1 MAFQVSPGVA
11 VAEIDLTT
19 RVPIPSIS
27 DGAIAGNL
35 TWGPL
40 EVATLVT
47 SEEEMVAVFGKPNAN
62 TYKTFF
68 SATSFLSYSNKLRVV
83 RAANTTTAKNAVTA
97 GSAILIRND
106 KEYQNTYESTTTSG
120 TSFTAKYPGVLGNS
134 MKMSICV
141 ADRANTQVNATDG
154 TVSLSGSTDLGLT
167 GTWLADAST
176 TTVTGTSTIADVELR
191 IGDVI
196 GYSSGNANSGIVTS
210 ITSNTE
216 ITLAQA
222 TGGLE
227 TTGLGGTTAITG
239 DALLS
244 RKKRSA
250 FEEPSRNMLGT
261 LTVVAGSATVTG
273 VDTNFTRQLH
283 VGDILTFKDNDS
295 PTAHRRRVTAIAS
308 STSLTVATKL
318 DRAVTTQA
326 TWSREWEFARDF
338 GSEPLTSV
346 HAYKVTGSKDV
357 GDEIH
362 VVIVDEDGEILGEKD
377 NRGGNNP
384 EKQVVEKHEGVSVAE
399 GATGTTGEILYY
411 KTAINN
417 SSKYVRWTDHD
428 RMGDA
433 PLDAGANKITYDWGA
448 TLDQGNSSAYFAGA
462 FSDSGANGIMTA
474 SLSGGVDGY
483 SSSASDE
490 ITAYSYFKD
499 PAKIDVS
506 LLISGEASNT
516 LCTYLINEIAESRKD
531 CVVFI
536 SPEEADVVNKE
547 GSEVTNAVAR
557 RNALPSTSYAVMDGS
572 YKYIFDRYNSM
583 YRWIPMNA
591 DVAGI
596 CAQAD
601 NVNAYIS
608 PAGFTRGN
616 IKGAEF
622 LAYVPNNAERDD
634 LYTNGINPIA
644 SFPGKGKV
652 LFGDKTMLARPSSFD
667 RINVRRLFIILEK
680 AIANAAENLL
690 FEFNDDFTRLNFLSI
705 VEPFLRDIQAR
716 RGIEDFKVICDGTN
730 NTPVVIN
737 RNEFR
742 GDIFIKPTKSINF
755 IGLNFVAVASGVE
768 FSEVV
773 NAI

>member
-83 RAANTTTAKNAVTA
+83 RAANTSVAKNAVTG

-141 ADRANTQVNATDG
+141 ADRANTQVNQTDG

-167 GTWLADAST
+167 GTWSNSDAT
-176 TTVTGTSTIADVELR
+176 TGLTGVDTIADVELR
-191 IGDVI
+191 IGDVVVH
-196 GYSSGNANSGIVTS
+196 GANSGVVTS
-210 ITSNTE
+210 ITSNTV
-216 ITLAQA
+216 ITISQA
-222 TGGLE
+222 TGGTE
-227 TTGLGGTTAITG
+227 ITG
-239 DALLS
+239 MGDDFAMSGATLI

-250 FEEPSRNMLGT
+250 FEEASTNMLGS
-261 LTVVAGSATVTG
+261 LTVVAGSSTITG
-273 VDTNFTRQLH
+273 THTNFTRQIH
-283 VGDILTFKDNDS
+283 VGDILTFKDDS
-295 PTAHRRRVTAIAS
+295 AVLSRRRVTAIAS

-326 TWSREWEFARDF
+326 DWSREWEYRNTF
-338 GSEPLTSV
+338 GSRPPLTSP
-346 HAYKVTGSKDV
+346 HAYEKTGSKDV

-362 VVIVDEDGEILGEKD
+362 VVIVDEDGEILGVKD
-377 NRGGNNP
+377 SRGGTNP
-384 EKQVVEKHEGVSVAE
+384 EKQVIDAWEGLSVAS
-399 GATGTTGEILYY
+399 GATGSTGEIIYY
-411 KTAINN
+411 KEAIND
-417 SSKYVRWTDHD
+417 SSRYVRWTDHD
-428 RMGDA
+428 AMGDA
-433 PLDAGANKITYDWGA
+433 PLDGGSTKITYDWGA
-448 TLDQGNSSAYFAGA
+448 TLDQGNTSAYFAGS

-474 SLSGGVDGY
+474 SFSSGADGY
-483 SSSASDE
+483 SATASDE
-490 ITAYSYFKD
+490 ISAYSYFKD

-547 GSEVTNAVAR
+547 GSEITNVVAR
-557 RNALPSTSYAVMDGS
+557 RNAMPSTSYAVMDGS

-601 NVNAYIS
+601 NVNPYVS

-652 LFGDKTMLARPSSFD
+652 LFGDKTLLARPSSFD

-690 FEFNDDFTRLNFLSI
+690 FEFNDDFTRLNFVSI

>member
-47 SEEEMVAVFGKPNAN
+47 SEDEMVAVFGKPNAN

-83 RAANTTTAKNAVTA
+83 RAANTSVAKNAVTG

-134 MKMSICV
+134 LRMSICV
-141 ADRANTQVNATDG
+141 ADRANTQVNDNE
-154 TVSLSGSTDLGLT
+154 VSPASSTDLGLT
-167 GTWLADAST
+167 GTWTNSDATTGLTGVST
-176 TTVTGTSTIADVELR
+176 VADVELR

-196 GYSSGNANSGIVTS
+196 VHGANSGIVTS
-210 ITSNTE
+210 ITSNTA
-216 ITLAQA
+216 ITISQA
-222 TGGLE
+222 TDGTE
-227 TTGLGGTTAITG
+227 VTGLGDDVAMTG
-239 DALLS
+239 ASLT

-250 FEEPSRNMLGT
+250 FKEANTNMLGT
-261 LTVVAGSATVTG
+261 LTVVAGSTTITG
-273 VDTNFTRQLH
+273 THTNFTRQLH
-283 VGDILTFKDNDS
+283 VGDILTIKATES
-295 PTAHRRRVTAIAS
+295 GAKAHRRKVTAIAS

-318 DRAVTTQA
+318 DTAITAQA
-326 TWSREWEFARDF
+326 DWSREWEYADNFGFA
-338 GSEPLTSV
+338 PLTSP

-362 VVIVDEDGEILGEKD
+362 VIIVDEDGEILGEKD
-377 NRGGNNP
+377 TRGHKIN
-384 EKQVVEKHEGVSVAE
+384 KQVINSWAGLSVAG
-399 GATGTTGEILYY
+399 GATGSTGEIIYY
-411 KTAINN
+411 KEAINDT
-417 SSKYVRWTDHD
+417 SKYVRWTDHD
-428 RMGDA
+428 SIGDA
-433 PLDAGANKITYDWGA
+433 PLDAGSNKITYDWGD
-448 TLDQGNSSAYFAGA
+448 TLDQGNTSAYFAGS

-474 SLSGGVDGY
+474 SLSSGVDGY
-483 SSSASDE
+483 SATASDE

-536 SPEEADVVNKE
+536 SPEEADVVNTE
-547 GSEVTNAVAR
+547 GNEVSNVVAR

-634 LYTNGINPIA
+634 LYINGVNPIA

-652 LFGDKTMLARPSSFD
+652 LFGDKTLLARPSSFD

-690 FEFNDDFTRLNFLSI
+690 FEFNDDFTRLNFVSM
-705 VEPFLRDIQAR
+705 VEPFLRDIQGR

>member
-40 EVATLVT
+40 EVATLIT
-47 SEEEMVAVFGKPNAN
+47 SEDEMVGVFGKPNAN

-83 RAANTTTAKNAVTA
+83 RAANTSTAKNAVSG

-106 KEYQNTYESTTTSG
+106 KEYQNTYKDTTTSG
-120 TSFTAKYPGVLGNS
+120 TSFTSKYPGTLGNS
-134 MKMSICV
+134 IKVSMCV
-141 ADRANTQVNATDG
+141 ADRTSTQVNASDG
-154 TVSLSGSTDLGLT
+154 PVSHASSTDWNLT
-167 GTWLADAST
+167 GTWSNSNATTGLTGVGTLADT
-176 TTVTGTSTIADVELR
+176 ELR
-191 IGDVI
+191 IGDVVVH
-196 GYSSGNANSGIVTS
+196 GSNSGIVTA
-210 ITSNTE
+210 ITSNTA
-216 ITLAQA
+216 ITISQA

-227 TTGLGGTTAITG
+227 TTGMG
-239 DALLS
+239 DDVAMSGASLV

-250 FEEPSRNMLGT
+250 FEEPAVNMLGN
-261 LTVVAGSATVTG
+261 LSVSAGSTTITG
-273 VDTNFTRQLH
+273 TDTNFTRQLH
-283 VGDILTFKDNDS
+283 LGDIITFKDDDGVENK
-295 PTAHRRRVTAIAS
+295 RRISSITN
-308 STSLTVATKL
+308 STSMGVATKL
-318 DRAVTTQA
+318 DRAVTTA
-326 TWSREWEFARDF
+326 ALYGGTWKREWEFASDF
-338 GSEPLTSV
+338 GSAPLTSV
-346 HAYKVTGSKDV
+346 YAYNITGSASV

-362 VVIVDEDGEILGEKD
+362 VAIVDEGGEILGSKD
-377 NRGGNNP
+377 VRGNNP
-384 EKQVVEKHEGVSVAE
+384 EKQVIEKYEGVSVAN
-399 GATGTTGEILYY
+399 GATGTTGQTLYY
-411 KTAINN
+411 KDAINN
-417 SSKYVRWTDHD
+417 SSNYIRWTDHD
-428 RMGDA
+428 STGDA
-433 PLDAGANKITYDWGA
+433 PLDAGSNKITYDWGA
-448 TLDQGNSSAYFAGA
+448 TIVTGNDSASFPGA

-474 SLSGGVDGY
+474 SMSGGVDGH
-483 SSSASDE
+483 SSSSSDE

-499 PAKIDVS
+499 PAKINIS

-516 LCTYLINEIAESRKD
+516 LATYLINEIAETRKD

-536 SPEEADVVNKE
+536 SPEESDVVNKE
-547 GSEVTNAVAR
+547 GSEITNIVAR
-557 RNALPSTSYAVMDGS
+557 RNTLPSTSYAVMDGN
-572 YKYIFDRYNSM
+572 YKYIFDRYNSV
-583 YRWIPMNA
+583 YRWIPFNA

-601 NVNAYIS
+601 NVNPYVS
-608 PAGFTRGN
+608 PAGFARGN

-622 LAYVPNNAERDD
+622 LAFVPNRGERDD
-634 LYTNGINPIA
+634 LYINGINPIA
-644 SFPGKGKV
+644 SFPGKGKI

-690 FEFNDDFTRLNFLSI
+690 FEFNDDFTRLNFVSMI
-705 VEPFLRDIQAR
+705 EPFLRDIQSQ
-716 RGIEDFKVICDGTN
+716 RGIEDFKVICDSTN

>member
-47 SEEEMVAVFGKPNAN
+47 SEDEMVAVFGKPNAN

-83 RAANTTTAKNAVTA
+83 RAANTSVAKNAVTG

-134 MKMSICV
+134 LRMSICV
-141 ADRANTQVNATDG
+141 ADRANTQVNDNE
-154 TVSLSGSTDLGLT
+154 VSPASSTDLGLT
-167 GTWLADAST
+167 GTWAADASS
-176 TTVTGTSTIADVELR
+176 TTVTGTDTLADVELR

-196 GYSSGNANSGIVTS
+196 GYTSGNANSGIVTS
-210 ITSNTE
+210 ITSNTA
-216 ITLAQA
+216 ITISQA
-222 TGGLE
+222 TGGTE
-227 TTGLGGTTAITG
+227 TTSLGGTTAIT
-239 DALLS
+239 AAELS

-250 FEEPSRNMLGT
+250 FKEANTNMLGSLSVT
-261 LTVVAGSATVTG
+261 AGSTTVTG
-273 VDTNFTRQLH
+273 THTNFTRQIH
-283 VGDILTFKDNDS
+283 VGDILTIKATES
-295 PTAHRRRVTAIAS
+295 GAKAHRRKVTAIAS
-308 STSLTVATKL
+308 STSLTIATKI
-318 DRAVTTQA
+318 DTAIAAQA
-326 TWSREWEFARDF
+326 DWSREWEYADNFGFA
-338 GSEPLTSV
+338 PLTSP

-362 VVIVDEDGEILGEKD
+362 VIIVDEDGEILGEKD
-377 NRGGNNP
+377 TRGHKIN
-384 EKQVVEKHEGVSVAE
+384 KQVINSWAGLSVAG
-399 GATGTTGEILYY
+399 GATGSTGEIIYY
-411 KTAINN
+411 KEAINDT
-417 SSKYVRWTDHD
+417 SKYVRWTDHD
-428 RMGDA
+428 SIGDA
-433 PLDAGANKITYDWGA
+433 PLDAGSNKITYDWGD
-448 TLDQGNSSAYFAGA
+448 TLDQGNTSAYFAGS

-474 SLSGGVDGY
+474 SLSSGVDGY
-483 SSSASDE
+483 SATASDE

-536 SPEEADVVNKE
+536 SPEESDVVNTE
-547 GSEVTNAVAR
+547 GNEVTNVVAR

-634 LYTNGINPIA
+634 LYINGVNPIA

-652 LFGDKTMLARPSSFD
+652 LFGDKTLLARPSSFD

-690 FEFNDDFTRLNFLSI
+690 FEFNDDFTRLNFVSM
-705 VEPFLRDIQAR
+705 VEPFLRDIQGR

>member
-1 MAFQVSPGVA
+1 
-11 VAEIDLTT
+11 
-19 RVPIPSIS
+19 
-27 DGAIAGNL
+27 
-35 TWGPL
+35 
-40 EVATLVT
+40 
-47 SEEEMVAVFGKPNAN
+47 
-62 TYKTFF
+62 
-68 SATSFLSYSNKLRVV
+68 
-83 RAANTTTAKNAVTA
+83 
-97 GSAILIRND
+97 
-106 KEYQNTYESTTTSG
+106 
-120 TSFTAKYPGVLGNS
+120 
-134 MKMSICV
+134 
-141 ADRANTQVNATDG
+141 
-154 TVSLSGSTDLGLT
+154 
-167 GTWLADAST
+167 
-176 TTVTGTSTIADVELR
+176 
-191 IGDVI
+191 
-196 GYSSGNANSGIVTS
+196 
-210 ITSNTE
+210 
-216 ITLAQA
+216 
-222 TGGLE
+222 
-227 TTGLGGTTAITG
+227 
-239 DALLS
+239 
-244 RKKRSA
+244 
-250 FEEPSRNMLGT
+250 
-261 LTVVAGSATVTG
+261 
-273 VDTNFTRQLH
+273 
-283 VGDILTFKDNDS
+283 
-295 PTAHRRRVTAIAS
+295 
-308 STSLTVATKL
+308 
-318 DRAVTTQA
+318 
-326 TWSREWEFARDF
+326 
-338 GSEPLTSV
+338 
-346 HAYKVTGSKDV
+346 
-357 GDEIH
+357 
-362 VVIVDEDGEILGEKD
+362 
-377 NRGGNNP
+377 
-384 EKQVVEKHEGVSVAE
+384 
-399 GATGTTGEILYY
+399 
-411 KTAINN
+411 
-417 SSKYVRWTDHD
+417 
-428 RMGDA
+428 
-433 PLDAGANKITYDWGA
+433 
-448 TLDQGNSSAYFAGA
+448 
-462 FSDSGANGIMTA
+462 MTA

>member
-47 SEEEMVAVFGKPNAN
+47 SEDEMVAVFGKPNAN

-83 RAANTTTAKNAVTA
+83 RAANTSVAKNAVTG

-134 MKMSICV
+134 LRMSICV
-141 ADRANTQVNATDG
+141 ADRANTQVNDNE
-154 TVSLSGSTDLGLT
+154 VSPASSTDLGLT
-167 GTWLADAST
+167 GTWTNSDATTGLTGVST
-176 TTVTGTSTIADVELR
+176 VADVELR

-196 GYSSGNANSGIVTS
+196 VHGANSGIVTS
-210 ITSNTE
+210 ITSNTA
-216 ITLAQA
+216 ITISQA
-222 TGGLE
+222 TDGTE
-227 TTGLGGTTAITG
+227 VTGLGDDVAMTG
-239 DALLS
+239 ASLT

-250 FEEPSRNMLGT
+250 FKEANTNMLGT
-261 LTVVAGSATVTG
+261 LTVVAGSTTITG
-273 VDTNFTRQLH
+273 THTNFTRQLH
-283 VGDILTFKDNDS
+283 VGDILTIKATES
-295 PTAHRRRVTAIAS
+295 GAKAHRRKVTAIAS

-318 DRAVTTQA
+318 DTAITAQA
-326 TWSREWEFARDF
+326 DWSREWEYADNFGFA
-338 GSEPLTSV
+338 PLTSP

-362 VVIVDEDGEILGEKD
+362 VIIVDEDGEILGEKD
-377 NRGGNNP
+377 TRGHKIN
-384 EKQVVEKHEGVSVAE
+384 KQVINSWAGLSVAG
-399 GATGTTGEILYY
+399 GATGSTGEIIYY
-411 KTAINN
+411 KEAINDT
-417 SSKYVRWTDHD
+417 SKYVRWTDHD
-428 RMGDA
+428 SIGDA
-433 PLDAGANKITYDWGA
+433 PLDAGSNKITYDWGD
-448 TLDQGNSSAYFAGA
+448 TLDQGNTSAYFAGS

-474 SLSGGVDGY
+474 SLSSGVDGY
-483 SSSASDE
+483 SATASDE

-536 SPEEADVVNKE
+536 SPEEADVVNTE
-547 GSEVTNAVAR
+547 GNEVTNVVAR

-634 LYTNGINPIA
+634 LYINGVNPIA

-652 LFGDKTMLARPSSFD
+652 LFGDKTLLARPSSFD

-690 FEFNDDFTRLNFLSI
+690 FEFNDDFTRLNFVSM
-705 VEPFLRDIQAR
+705 VEPFLRDIQGR